1 MGSVQVNIRF
11 DDAVVA
17 ELDAAA
23 AAAGRTRAEVVRDAV
38 LHSLTAAANA
48 RAAAAYERAY
58 GDQPETDG
66 ELHRAERAALRLTS
80 DETWER
86 WW

>member
-23 AAAGRTRAEVVRDAV
+23 AGRTRAEVVRDAV
-38 LHSLTAAANA
+38 LHSLKAAANA
-48 RAAAAYERAY
+48 RAATAYERAY
-58 GDQPETDG
+58 GDQPETAE
-66 ELHRAERAALRLTS
+66 ELDRALHTALRLTT
-80 DETWER
+80 DEPWER